1 MSIFL
6 KKMDIVLIFLSI
18 ISIVY
23 MTEYPVN
30 DMRMDFRCVC
40 ISL

>member
-1 MSIFL
+1 MSIYVYFF
-6 KKMDIVLIFLSI
+6 KENGYSAYFLSI

-30 DMRMDFRCVC
+30 DMRMDF
-40 ISL
+40 